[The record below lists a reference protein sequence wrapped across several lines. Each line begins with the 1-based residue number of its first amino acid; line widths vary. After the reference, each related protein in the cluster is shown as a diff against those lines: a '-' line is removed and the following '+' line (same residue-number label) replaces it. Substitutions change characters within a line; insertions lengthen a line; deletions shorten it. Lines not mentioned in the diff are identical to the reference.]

1 MGAHTGY
8 DRQGS
13 ELCVQTQ
20 GKEMSTIDQL
30 ILIAII
36 GGIIYFIWY
45 NT

>member
-1 MGAHTGY
+1 MGTHTGY
-8 DRQGS
+8 DRQRS

-30 ILIAII
+30 IIIAII
-36 GGIIYFIWY
+36 GGILYFIWY